1 LLIQNFFWIPLAL
14 YIGKRPAFLI
24 AAALFFA
31 AIIWGA
37 KAQSFNS
44 LVGAR
49 IIQAF
54 AASASEGLAAAIN
67 ADLFFLHERGK
78 WMGYYIIGLD
88 LGPVLGSLMS
98 GFIVQN
104 LGWRWHLWVLD
115 PRVLMLITGLC
126 YLRWHQLYRNFSF
139 YP

>member
-1 LLIQNFFWIPLAL
+1 LAL

-24 AAALFFA
+24 ASALFFGA
-31 AIIWGA
+31 VIWGA
-37 KAQSFNS
+37 KATTFHS
-44 LVGAR
+44 LLGAR

-54 AASASEGLAAAIN
+54 AASASEGLAAAVN

-88 LGPVLGSLMS
+88 LGPVLGSLIS

-104 LGWRWHLWVLD
+104 LGWRWHLWVPCFSLSW
-115 PRVLMLITGLC
+115 LTEGHC
-126 YLRWHQLYRNFSF
+126 YFRWCQFSRNFLLYR
-139 YP
+139 

>member
-14 YIGKRPAFLI
+14 YIGKRPAFLL

-31 AIIWGA
+31 TIIWGA

-49 IIQAF
+49 IMQAF

-78 WMGYYIIGLD
+78 WMGYYIVGLD
-88 LGPVLGSLMS
+88 LGPVAGSLMS

-115 PRVLMLITGLC
+115 PLVPILILGVFC
-126 YLRWHQLYRNFSF
+126 FCWCQSSRNFLFPS
-139 YP
+139 